1 MNKRIFAAAGCR
13 SSRVALKGFFP
24 VFAGSL
30 AEDPALRVR
39 LTGALPSGITAIFR
53 VLLATIAGSSA
64 RDPAATNM
72 QLPSFPLAEER
83 VDQSP
88 TMLGRVGRHR
98 RTLPPMHTP
107 RIDSPGHRYARP
119 PSLRL
124 RRKEGNR
131 VFLKVFFLLFAGLLL
146 CAHTAMAQKVFV
158 DSLTSAYRQNHQDT
172 TLVQLYA
179 EKAEKIYLTS
189 DPDSGMY
196 CVNQGL
202 QISQRIHYKHGEL
215 KMLTLKAIYL
225 NRRGGLV
232 ESIKIT
238 FGVIPQAIA
247 TSDNRVLTQDYNNL
261 GLCYQVLKNYHKS
274 IDYYL
279 LFIRVAERNHY
290 ADYQV
295 TAYNN
300 IARVYFDIGNI
311 DSASYYN
318 NKAYATAI
326 GTNNVKNIAYLIRN
340 FGTVAVA
347 KGDYKKAIDYFRK
360 SIIVLHVKTNH
371 YLLSEDNR
379 KLADA
384 YLHLKQTDS
393 ALYFAKGAYDEGKL
407 DKDPEMI
414 MKAADM
420 LASIYSSTGDY
431 KNAWLYQ
438 QEKIVNGDSLFSR
451 EKSLQVQ
458 NLTFNEDQRRQKE
471 MEVRNA
477 EEARMRFYLLLGVL
491 GVFVLIAA
499 ILLFANSQRKK
510 ANKILQQRNE
520 QIETQHKALEK
531 SLSDLKT
538 TQKQL
543 IQSEKMAS
551 LGELTA
557 GIAHEIQNPL
567 NFVNNFSEVSAELTQ
582 ELKAELQNGN
592 TEDAIAIAGDLEQNL
607 QKITHH
613 GRRADAIVK
622 GMLQHSQVGSGSKEP
637 TNINALADEC
647 MRLSY
652 HGLRAKDKTFNAELV
667 THLDQ
672 SLPKVNVIPQD
683 MVRVMLN
690 LFNNAFYAVNQKLKM
705 SDEAYKP
712 EVALTTSSGDG
723 QIVIKV
729 KDNGVG
735 IPDNIKEKIMQPF
748 FTTKP
753 TGEGTGLGLSLTY
766 DMVVKGHGG
775 SINVNTKEGH
785 YTEFTITL
793 PLI

>member
-1 MNKRIFAAAGCR
+1 MDVRRAADR
-13 SSRVALKGFFP
+13 SRLR
-24 VFAGSL
+24 AGSL
-30 AEDPALRVR
+30 ISVCSANGRIVPRNDESASRFSSR
-39 LTGALPSGITAIFR
+39 
-53 VLLATIAGSSA
+53 TI
-64 RDPAATNM
+64 
-72 QLPSFPLAEER
+72 
-83 VDQSP
+83 
-88 TMLGRVGRHR
+88 
-98 RTLPPMHTP
+98 
-107 RIDSPGHRYARP
+107 
-119 PSLRL
+119 
-124 RRKEGNR
+124 
-131 VFLKVFFLLFAGLLL
+131 FLLMACLLL
-146 CAHTAMAQKVFV
+146 WAHPAHAQKVFV
-158 DSLTSAYRQNHQDT
+158 DSLTRAYRQNHQDT

-179 EKAEKIYLTS
+179 EKAEKIYITA

-202 QISQRIHYKHGEL
+202 QISRRIHYKHGEL
-215 KMLTLKAIYL
+215 RMMTLKAIYL

-238 FGVIPQAIA
+238 FDVIPQA
-247 TSDNRVLTQDYNNL
+247 TKTNDERVLAQAYNNL
-261 GLCYQVLKNYHKS
+261 GLCYQVLKNYRKS

-279 LFIRVAERNHY
+279 LFIRVAERSHF

-300 IARVYFDIGNI
+300 TARVYFDISNI

-326 GTNNVKNIAYLIRN
+326 RTNNVRNIAYLIRN
-340 FGTVAVA
+340 FGTIAEYR
-347 KGDYKKAIDYFRK
+347 GDHKKAIDYFRK
-360 SIIVLHVKTNH
+360 SIIVLKVKTNH

-379 KLADA
+379 RLAEA
-384 YLHLKQTDS
+384 YLHLERTDS
-393 ALYFAKGAYDEGKL
+393 ALYFARGAYDDGKL
-407 DKDPEMI
+407 DKDPELV

-420 LASIYSSTGDY
+420 LASIYSSNGDY
-431 KNAWLYQ
+431 KNAWRYQ

-471 MEVRNA
+471 TELRNA
-477 EEARMRFYLLLGVL
+477 EQARMRFYLLLGIL
-491 GVFVLIAA
+491 GVFVLIAG
-499 ILLFANSQRKK
+499 ILLFANQQRKK

-582 ELKAELQNGN
+582 ELKAELKKGN
-592 TEDAIAIAGDLEQNL
+592 TDDALAIANDLEQNL
-607 QKITHH
+607 EKITHH
-613 GRRADAIVK
+613 GKRADFIVK
-622 GMLQHSQVGSGSKEP
+622 GMMQHSRANTGEKQL
-637 TNINALADEC
+637 TDINVLCDEFLK
-647 MRLSY
+647 LSY
-652 HGLRAKDKTFNAELV
+652 HGLRAKDRSFNAEMV
-667 THLDQ
+667 THFDPG
-672 SLPKVNVIPQD
+672 LPKIKVSPQEIG
-683 MVRVMLN
+683 RVLQN
-690 LFNNAFYAVNQKLKM
+690 LFNNAFYAVNQKQKTAGA
-705 SDEAYKP
+705 DYRP
-712 EVALTTSSGDG
+712 EVAVSTSTENG
-723 QIVIKV
+723 QVVIKV

-735 IPDNIKEKIMQPF
+735 IPDSIKEKIMQPF

-753 TGEGTGLGLSLTY
+753 TGQGTGLGLSLTY

-775 SINVNTKEGH
+775 SIKVDSLEGEGS
-785 YTEFTITL
+785 EFTIL
-793 PLI
+793 LLVS